1 MVLNKVSQYDELLE
15 RQEKIQDKK
24 KSNDR
29 AFVLNFYC
37 LLMPHEG
44 ITGKQVLHLSMCWRM
59 TAISLF
65 SELMFA
71 SKAIKQE
78 QFFVKNSLSG
88 MRGLLTFEV
97 ILVAL

>member
-1 MVLNKVSQYDELLE
+1 MVLNKVSSTWTLLE

-29 AFVLNFYC
+29 AFVFNFYC

-44 ITGKQVLHLSMCWRM
+44 ITGSRCQLSMCWWM
-59 TAISLF
+59 TASLF
-65 SELMFA
+65 SDWCLHL
-71 SKAIKQE
+71 KPLNKNN
-78 QFFVKNSLSG
+78 FVKNSLSG
-88 MRGLLTFEV
+88 MKGLLTFEV